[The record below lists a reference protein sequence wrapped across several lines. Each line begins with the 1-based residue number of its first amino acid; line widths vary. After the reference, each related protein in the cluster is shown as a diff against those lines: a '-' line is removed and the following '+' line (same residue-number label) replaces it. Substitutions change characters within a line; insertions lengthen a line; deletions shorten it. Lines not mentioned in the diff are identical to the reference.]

1 MTTLTA
7 TAARQQLFQLL
18 EKSVK
23 GHVPIKITT
32 KGGDVIMIS
41 QEDYESLLETL
52 ELLSTPGMLKSIK
65 EAKEDIKAGR
75 TKSLKEIFGR

>member
-32 KGGDVIMIS
+32 KSGDVIMIS

>member
-1 MTTLTA
+1 MTTLSA
-7 TAARQQLFQLL
+7 SAARQNLFRLL

-23 GHVPIKITT
+23 GHVPIRIASKQ
-32 KGGDVIMIS
+32 GVVILIS

-65 EAKEDIKAGR
+65 EAKEDIRAGR
-75 TKSLKEIFGR
+75 TKSLKEIFN

>member
-7 TAARQQLFQLL
+7 SKARQDLFRLL

-23 GHVPIKITT
+23 GHAPIKITS
-32 KGGDVIMIS
+32 KSGDVILVS

-52 ELLSTPGMLKSIK
+52 ELLSTPGMLKSIR
-65 EAKEDIKAGR
+65 EAREDIKAGR
-75 TKSLKEIFGR
+75 TKSLKEVFGR

>member
-23 GHVPIKITT
+23 GHVPVKITT
-32 KGGDVIMIS
+32 KSGDVILIS

-65 EAKEDIKAGR
+65 EAKGDIKAGR